1 MKWIK
6 GVLLGLVILL
16 LLIAGTLAYLLQAS
30 GKVSDFKAW
39 QPQTGTSVHGLTVNF
54 FGVST
59 LLLDDGHDQI
69 LIDGFFGR
77 PSLWQVIT
85 RPIQSDKL
93 LLEQLVQCHELS
105 RTQAILVSH
114 SHYDHVL
121 DVPALLEMLPET
133 AVVGSQSTLNIAR
146 ANPKVTPQQL
156 QPIKPW
162 QVQQWGHFQITAIP
176 SQHTPPTVV
185 NDDLGKEL
193 LQPLTLPAKFSEF
206 KEGGSFDYLI
216 EHVRYKIL
224 VKASTGFIPDQF
236 KNLQV
241 DTLFL
246 GIAQLSRQSS
256 AYQQQYLAET
266 LNMLKPKV
274 VIPMHWDD
282 FFQPLNQPLQFLPRL
297 ADDTP
302 KSLQL
307 LIQAAETQGTKV
319 VLLSGPQPYLLNS
332 AFASQSD

>member
-16 LLIAGTLAYLLQAS
+16 LLIACTLAYLLQAS

-77 PSLWQVIT
+77 PSLWQVLN
-85 RPIQSDKL
+85 RPIQSDRL
-93 LLEQLVQCHELS
+93 LIEQLVQHHELS

-121 DVPALLEMLPET
+121 DIPALLELLPKT
-133 AVVGSQSTLNIAR
+133 AIVGSPSTLNIAR

-156 QPIKPW
+156 QLVKPW
-162 QVQQWGHFQITAIP
+162 QIQQWGHFQTTAIP
-176 SQHTPPTVV
+176 SQYTPPTAI
-185 NDDLGKEL
+185 NDDLGEEL
-193 LQPLTLPAKFSEF
+193 LQPFTLPAKFSEF

-216 EHVRYKIL
+216 EHAGHKIL
-224 VKASTGFIPDQF
+224 VKASTGFIPEQ
-236 KNLQV
+236 LQHLEV

-246 GIAQLSRQSS
+246 GIAQLSRQSDS
-256 AYQQQYLAET
+256 YQQQYLTET

-274 VIPMHWDD
+274 VIPVHWDD

-302 KSLQL
+302 KSLNL

-319 VLLSGPQPYLLNS
+319 VLLSEPQPYLLN
-332 AFASQSD
+332 ATVASQSD